1 MRRPAPRG
9 AGYTRRVARESSRPW
24 RRQVATRV
32 ATAALALALILAVS
46 ASAAPAARPAAA
58 ASAAAARPHRA
69 AACHARPA
77 TAAVPGWPTGRV
89 AWRAQPQRQEPLRI
103 VPGGRERRGA
113 GLDAEAPWLLVLGTG
128 SDRHGD
134 CWVRVRLPGRP
145 NDAAGWLPRSAVA
158 LQPTPWRIEVSR
170 AARTV
175 TLTRGGR
182 RVVAARVVIGKQS
195 TRTPGGLFA
204 VFNAW
209 PNSPKDFSGS
219 WIVALTAHSRALR
232 RFDGGEGRIAIHG
245 RGGASLAD
253 PLGSARS
260 HGCVRVANGDLD
272 RIVRTIGWAS
282 LPGTPVRI
290 R

>member
-1 MRRPAPRG
+1 MPL
-9 AGYTRRVARESSRPW
+9 RVA
-24 RRQVATRV
+24 
-32 ATAALALALILAVS
+32 
-46 ASAAPAARPAAA
+46 
-58 ASAAAARPHRA
+58 
-69 AACHARPA
+69 
-77 TAAVPGWPTGRV
+77 
-89 AWRAQPQRQEPLRI
+89 
-103 VPGGRERRGA
+103 PGGRERRGS
-113 GLDAEAPWLLVLGTG
+113 GLDGDAPWLLVLATG
-128 SDRHGD
+128 ADRRGG

-170 AARTV
+170 AARTI
-175 TLTRGGR
+175 TLTRAGR
-182 RVVAARVVIGKQS
+182 RAAVARVVIGKPS

-209 PNSPKDFSGS
+209 PNPPRDFSGT

-245 RGGASLAD
+245 RGGASLVD

-272 RIVRTIGWAS
+272 RIVRTVGWARLS
-282 LPGTPVRI
+282 GTPVRI